1 MKQDIQIN
9 HFQECHGR
17 HVHEYPQVL
26 IPLKASLRLVAGE
39 TECQVS
45 SRELCFI
52 PEGME
57 HTCDFKGE
65 MLALNLDGQEITRH
79 RYFLAEPFVLSM
91 KGQILQLIQLIQAEL
106 REQPESESVKHLYRY
121 FYSKLMEEC
130 MPPSIWYISN
140 HYDAHITME
149 QLACIENYNVKY
161 YNDWFKQKTGVSPGY
176 YLRRTRIDKAK
187 EILEKTEFGM
197 TEIAVMIGYS
207 SNSSFT
213 RAFRS
218 ITGVSPETYRK
229 TIFNRGE
236 RMTKAL

>member
-1 MKQDIQIN
+1 
-9 HFQECHGR
+9 
-17 HVHEYPQVL
+17 
-26 IPLKASLRLVAGE
+26 
-39 TECQVS
+39 
-45 SRELCFI
+45 
-52 PEGME
+52 
-57 HTCDFKGE
+57 
-65 MLALNLDGQEITRH
+65 
-79 RYFLAEPFVLSM
+79 
-91 KGQILQLIQLIQAEL
+91 
-106 REQPESESVKHLYRY
+106 
-121 FYSKLMEEC
+121 

-149 QLACIENYNVKY
+149 QLACIENYNVR
-161 YNDWFKQKTGVSPGY
+161 NTIMTGSS
-176 YLRRTRIDKAK
+176 RRPECHLATICAEPESTKAK

-218 ITGVSPETYRK
+218 ITGVSPEMYRK